1 MLAVAL
7 KYHQADRLDEAERLY
22 RKILLVDRSHSHS
35 LHLLGV
41 IAYER
46 DQHTTAFELINRAIE
61 LNNGVAE
68 FYNNLGT
75 VLKAQGKLI
84 EAGASFEHAIT
95 LKPAYALAHNNLG
108 TTLRDQGKPA
118 EAVACFE
125 RTLALKSDY
134 PEAYNNL
141 GNALW
146 DLDKLTESVASY
158 ERALSLKPDYAEAY
172 NNLGSVLQDQG
183 KLTEAIASYE
193 RALDLKPDH
202 VDACSNLN
210 FCLNYNDA
218 ITASQLFTAHRD
230 WNKRFG
236 RPDLKPVPYA
246 NDCSAGRRL
255 RVGYVS
261 PDFRSHSVAYFIEPL
276 LREHDRHLVEIYCY
290 ADVLR
295 PDAVT
300 ERLRGYADYWVETIG
315 LSNDSLAERVRT
327 DSIDILVDL
336 AGHTGR
342 NRLAVFARKP
352 API

>member
-1 MLAVAL
+1 MDRKHRRAVQKLKGKTIQPGRDARTAIDSVDDMLAVAL
-7 KYHQADRLDEAERLY
+7 KYHQAERLY
-22 RKILLVDRSHSHS
+22 RKILLVDSSHSHS

-46 DQHTTAFELINRAIE
+46 GQHTTAFELINRAIE

-108 TTLRDQGKPA
+108 TILRDQGKPA

-134 PEAYNNL
+134 PEA
-141 GNALW
+141 
-146 DLDKLTESVASY
+146 
-158 ERALSLKPDYAEAY
+158 
-172 NNLGSVLQDQG
+172 
-183 KLTEAIASYE
+183 
-193 RALDLKPDH
+193 
-202 VDACSNLN
+202 
-210 FCLNYNDA
+210 
-218 ITASQLFTAHRD
+218 
-230 WNKRFG
+230 
-236 RPDLKPVPYA
+236 
-246 NDCSAGRRL
+246 
-255 RVGYVS
+255 YVS

-300 ERLRGYADYWVETIG
+300 EPLRGYADYWVETIG
-315 LSNDSLAERVRT
+315 YPTTASPNA
-327 DSIDILVDL
+327 
-336 AGHTGR
+336 
-342 NRLAVFARKP
+342 F
-352 API
+352 APIASTSWSIWPATPAGTGLLYLPVSQPRFR